1 MWARLSR
8 GGGWEKGR
16 ERGAIDCPPVPIDQL
31 AERGRIALP
40 GSLDEVVIGHT
51 DCRQRGGFAGWVD
64 AGCWLLVA
72 GCWGGLLGA
81 GGLGSGAAGCG
92 TVTATVVEPIRRD
105 DGHCKSDRRRAGSPG
120 QRRKSRG
127 SRAADPAPSAVG
139 LQHRAA
145 DLSPAG
151 R

>member
-16 ERGAIDCPPVPIDQL
+16 ERGAIDCPPVPIAQL

-51 DCRQRGGFAGWVD
+51 DSRQRGGFAGWVD

-72 GCWGGLLGA
+72 GVVCWRLVGWDLGPR
-81 GGLGSGAAGCG
+81 AA
-92 TVTATVVEPIRRD
+92 AL
-105 DGHCKSDRRRAGSPG
+105 S
-120 QRRKSRG
+120 QRRSLNPF
-127 SRAADPAPSAVG
+127 AETMDTA
-139 LQHRAA
+139 
-145 DLSPAG
+145 SP
-151 R
+151 